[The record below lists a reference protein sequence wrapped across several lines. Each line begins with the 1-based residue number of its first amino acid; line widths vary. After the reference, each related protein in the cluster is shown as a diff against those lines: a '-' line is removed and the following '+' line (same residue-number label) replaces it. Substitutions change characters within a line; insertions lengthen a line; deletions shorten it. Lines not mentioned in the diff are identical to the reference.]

1 MKWDPEAAQRL
12 ERVPFF
18 IRKKVKRQIEEYVA
32 AQGKDIVTSAD
43 VTAARQHFTG
53 GSTLTTGQEELSQLD
68 LDRIREL
75 VEKGVP
81 TEALDTK
88 YIKFRLCGGA
98 AGCPLNLMEQM
109 KPYAARLAEI
119 AREQGLETFLAGSH
133 DGPVLFHHQFKITL
147 SGCPNNCSQ
156 PQIADFAVIGQA
168 RPSVTG
174 AKCNG
179 CELCVKA
186 CKENALTV
194 DDNGPHFDDA
204 LCLLCGDCTRY
215 CRKEVIVNGPERY
228 RVLIGGKLGRHPHL
242 AIPLALEAAW
252 EEVEDLLRK
261 TIVLYQ
267 TQALDG
273 ERFGDLVQRLG
284 DDRVI
289 KLIREQ

>member
-18 IRKKVKRQIEEYVA
+18 IRKRVKKQIEEYVA

-53 GSTLTTGQEELSQLD
+53 GATLTTGQGELSQLD
-68 LDRIREL
+68 LDKIREL

-81 TEALDTK
+81 TEGLDTR

-98 AGCPLNLMEQM
+98 AGCPLNLMEKM
-109 KPYAARLAEI
+109 KPYAQRLAEI
-119 AREQGLETFLAGSH
+119 AQSQGLESFLAGSH

-168 RPSVTG
+168 KPLVT
-174 AKCNG
+174 AAPCTG

-186 CKENALTV
+186 CKEQAITV
-194 DDNGPHFDDA
+194 DQDGPHFDYR
-204 LCLLCGDCTRY
+204 LCLQCGDCTRY
-215 CRKEVIVNGPERY
+215 CRKEAIANGPETY

-242 AIPLALEAAW
+242 AIPIAGEATW

-261 TIVLYQ
+261 IIAFYQ

-284 DDRVI
+284 DDRVVA
-289 KLIREQ
+289 LLQGP